1 MDENTKGVGAEA
13 RLLASRL
20 IDRESVKLRAQ
31 QLSQL
36 LQQVRTPLDI
46 LWGAFGFSPEEYFS
60 NQVSITRVSLGYI
73 EEKVQNLIAID
84 EQCFRVMVN
93 PPARIDER
101 YQLITRMIELQK
113 LIAEIRAEDL
123 LVKNAFDEQW
133 KELSSDW
140 DYLSQACSWL
150 EENSALRFVAAKLA
164 DKAETVHFA
173 RETHLFSQKIV
184 NELEQIAT
192 ELKGTIETL
201 MGSSSDKL
209 KIALACEK
217 LQTWVENSE
226 QLSKWVAYQHRVTQ
240 ARKYGLAEVIE
251 KLASGDLSLDSS
263 ISAVERT
270 YFESLLKIM
279 AHDEPD
285 LVRFDGE
292 LHSRQVAGFAELDL
306 KRIKAASLEVVR
318 AHHRQIPSRS
328 GGIGPVGVLRSEM
341 VKKRG
346 HLPIRQLM
354 LKAGVAIQ
362 ALKPVMMMSP
372 LSVAQFLIPGKQ
384 KFDLLVMDEASQIQP
399 VDAIGA
405 IARCKQVVVVG
416 DERQLP
422 PTRFFAKMT
431 ESAANDDDDEVSQVA
446 DIESVLGLF
455 VARGLPQR
463 MLRWHYRSRHQ
474 SLIAVSNSQFY
485 ENKLFIVPSPYT
497 QEAGMGLQFHHIPD
511 GVFESGGKGTN
522 TIEAKAVAKAIM
534 EHAHKYPEQSLGVA
548 TFSVSQRKAIQDEL
562 ELLRRLNPILEEF
575 FNAHPSEPFF
585 VKNLE
590 NVQGDERD
598 VIMISVGYARNTQG
612 YMAMRFGPLG
622 SEGVKE
628 G

>member
-1 MDENTKGVGAEA
+1 
-13 RLLASRL
+13 
-20 IDRESVKLRAQ
+20 
-31 QLSQL
+31 
-36 LQQVRTPLDI
+36 
-46 LWGAFGFSPEEYFS
+46 
-60 NQVSITRVSLGYI
+60 
-73 EEKVQNLIAID
+73 
-84 EQCFRVMVN
+84 
-93 PPARIDER
+93 
-101 YQLITRMIELQK
+101 
-113 LIAEIRAEDL
+113 
-123 LVKNAFDEQW
+123 
-133 KELSSDW
+133 
-140 DYLSQACSWL
+140 
-150 EENSALRFVAAKLA
+150 
-164 DKAETVHFA
+164 
-173 RETHLFSQKIV
+173 
-184 NELEQIAT
+184 
-192 ELKGTIETL
+192 
-201 MGSSSDKL
+201 
-209 KIALACEK
+209 
-217 LQTWVENSE
+217 
-226 QLSKWVAYQHRVTQ
+226 
-240 ARKYGLAEVIE
+240 
-251 KLASGDLSLDSS
+251 
-263 ISAVERT
+263 
-270 YFESLLKIM
+270 
-279 AHDEPD
+279 
-285 LVRFDGE
+285 
-292 LHSRQVAGFAELDL
+292 
-306 KRIKAASLEVVR
+306 
-318 AHHRQIPSRS
+318 
-328 GGIGPVGVLRSEM
+328 
-341 VKKRG
+341 
-346 HLPIRQLM
+346 M

-622 SEGVKE
+622 SEG
-628 G
+628 

>member
-73 EEKVQNLIAID
+73 EEQVQNLIAID

-192 ELKGTIETL
+192 ELKGTTETL

>member
-1 MDENTKGVGAEA
+1 
-13 RLLASRL
+13 
-20 IDRESVKLRAQ
+20 
-31 QLSQL
+31 
-36 LQQVRTPLDI
+36 
-46 LWGAFGFSPEEYFS
+46 
-60 NQVSITRVSLGYI
+60 
-73 EEKVQNLIAID
+73 
-84 EQCFRVMVN
+84 MVN

-562 ELLRRLNPILEEF
+562 ELLRRLNPILESSSMRIR
-575 FNAHPSEPFF
+575 ASLSSLKTLRTCK
-585 VKNLE
+585 V
-590 NVQGDERD
+590 
-598 VIMISVGYARNTQG
+598 MSV
-612 YMAMRFGPLG
+612 M
-622 SEGVKE
+622 
-628 G
+628 